1 MIEVN
6 VKQLRDAI
14 SNYNDIIKAMEE
26 NNTAIISNF
35 NELGKHWQDNRIL
48 RLNSSINSENLRIL
62 NLEKNMR
69 SQLSAYRTVVKGYE
83 AIGKQV
89 KCNLAGQDILNA
101 KLDNIITK
109 INNIIIRYNSLG
121 SISFYPRAYL
131 IRNQKKELKVVLSE
145 FKELKTAL
153 NDKFNQI
160 REIEDAVQ
168 NKLANIKIENIVV
181 NNYERED

>member
-109 INNIIIRYNSLG
+109 INNIIIKYNSL
-121 SISFYPRAYL
+121 
-131 IRNQKKELKVVLSE
+131 
-145 FKELKTAL
+145 
-153 NDKFNQI
+153 
-160 REIEDAVQ
+160 
-168 NKLANIKIENIVV
+168 
-181 NNYERED
+181 